1 MSNLLDLKTECCYM
15 NSALHS
21 KISRRKMAESN
32 KTSSE
37 MTNAQLIQQLAL
49 LGWLNTDSVEC
60 KQFLTTVTGM
70 QVAREVLNRLSGQ
83 GKVDAYRNECIQ
95 SVVDFVR
102 RNPRASERELN
113 AEVEKNVLLFASRVQ
128 ALDSSPLL

>member
-1 MSNLLDLKTECCYM
+1 
-15 NSALHS
+15 
-21 KISRRKMAESN
+21 MAESS
-32 KTSSE
+32 KTSSSSE
-37 MTNAQLIQQLAL
+37 MTDAQLIQQLAL
-49 LGWLNTDSVEC
+49 LGWLKTDSVEC
-60 KQFLTTVTGM
+60 KQFLTAVTGM

-83 GKVDAYRNECIQ
+83 GKVDAYRSECIQ

-113 AEVEKNVLLFASRVQ
+113 AEVEKNVRLFASRVQ

>member
-1 MSNLLDLKTECCYM
+1 
-15 NSALHS
+15 
-21 KISRRKMAESN
+21 MAESR
-32 KTSSE
+32 KTSSSTG
-37 MTNAQLIQQLAL
+37 MTDAQLMQQLAL

-70 QVAREVLNRLSGQ
+70 QVAREVLNRLTGQ
-83 GKVDAYRNECIQ
+83 GKVDAYRNECIR

-102 RNPRASERELN
+102 RNPRATERELN

-128 ALDSSPLL
+128 ALDSSPLM

>member
-1 MSNLLDLKTECCYM
+1 
-15 NSALHS
+15 
-21 KISRRKMAESN
+21 MAEER

-37 MTNAQLIQQLAL
+37 MTNAQLIQQVAL

-60 KQFLTTVTGM
+60 KQFLTAVTGL
-70 QVAREVLNRLSGQ
+70 QVTREVLTRLSGQ
-83 GKVDAYRNECIQ
+83 GKVDAYRNDCIQ
-95 SVVDFVR
+95 SVVDFVK

-113 AEVEKNVLLFASRVQ
+113 AEVEKNVLLFAARVQ